1 MSGGFPYEVAQQ
13 ASRDL
18 YCLIC
23 LNLMRDATQLTCGHG
38 MCKTC
43 LEDLE
48 KSSIERKF
56 GFVCPTC
63 RQEID
68 KSTVTPAAM
77 INRIILSLKVKCEH
91 SDKGC
96 EWIGELSNTEDHLQ
110 KQCAFQLVC
119 CTFELCE
126 EMVERHELTI
136 HEEKCPYKP
145 EACQFCQLVVLRLV
159 IEDHYHTC
167 GKFPVK
173 CPNNCSDEMMKRE
186 AVEHHRGICQEEIV
200 PCEYFAFGCS
210 YSCSRKC
217 LSKHY
222 DDSLRQHLSLT
233 LHEIASMKEKKLE
246 YMDIMKK
253 DVEGMQVAKREF
265 DSMQG
270 MKDEFEAMKM
280 ELKSMQVMRYEVAA
294 MKREFEAVQVIRY
307 EFEGMKREFKD
318 MQVMRDEFEA
328 MKREVK
334 SMQLM
339 KNEFE
344 AMKREFKVLQV
355 MKDQFKVVQTMKD
368 EFESVKKMTKNLQ
381 AQETNW
387 CLNKLL
393 LMIKGILA
401 DKNRGLALFYKSSLK
416 RFDLTFGLFF
426 DELYNLKSKLEEL
439 DTGCLL
445 EKCLSEGMLLMK
457 KDIFIS
463 DNQSEYLKAEVR
475 KEFGKLVALE
485 KEKYFKSVLTTEK
498 RFEGLLNVMFENERY
513 ISREDFFYKIKRNGT
528 KSINDD
534 IFSCSI
540 KNQDFSLEVKL
551 QRREEEFVECI
562 FYNKEL
568 KEHHIELKRSSFLP
582 FYTDGDCIIYRY
594 KEDLKNLCDFIVNNE
609 MLLRLSFP
617 H

>member
-1 MSGGFPYEVAQQ
+1 
-13 ASRDL
+13 
-18 YCLIC
+18 
-23 LNLMRDATQLTCGHG
+23 
-38 MCKTC
+38 
-43 LEDLE
+43 
-48 KSSIERKF
+48 
-56 GFVCPTC
+56 
-63 RQEID
+63 
-68 KSTVTPAAM
+68 
-77 INRIILSLKVKCEH
+77 
-91 SDKGC
+91 
-96 EWIGELSNTEDHLQ
+96 
-110 KQCAFQLVC
+110 
-119 CTFELCE
+119 
-126 EMVERHELTI
+126 
-136 HEEKCPYKP
+136 
-145 EACQFCQLVVLRLV
+145 
-159 IEDHYHTC
+159 
-167 GKFPVK
+167 
-173 CPNNCSDEMMKRE
+173 
-186 AVEHHRGICQEEIV
+186 
-200 PCEYFAFGCS
+200 
-210 YSCSRKC
+210 
-217 LSKHY
+217 
-222 DDSLRQHLSLT
+222 
-233 LHEIASMKEKKLE
+233 
-246 YMDIMKK
+246 MDIMKK

-307 EFEGMKREFKD
+307 EFEGMKREFED

-355 MKDQFKVVQTMKD
+355 MKDEFKVVQTMKE

-401 DKNRGLALFYKSSLK
+401 DKKRGLALFYESSLK

-513 ISREDFFYKIKRNGT
+513 ISRGDFFYKIKRNGT